1 MVLPSTA
8 SWIGHQ
14 PESVAGLLQRLSR
27 PDLPRRRDG
36 ELMGPQ
42 IVWLKLLSVVEIW
55 IRTHLPRSSKALAM
69 LRESIIAA
77 QVSQHGRD
85 AESS

>member
-1 MVLPSTA
+1 
-8 SWIGHQ
+8 
-14 PESVAGLLQRLSR
+14 
-27 PDLPRRRDG
+27 
-36 ELMGPQ
+36 MGPQ

-55 IRTHLPRSSKALAM
+55 IRTHLPRSSKAMAM